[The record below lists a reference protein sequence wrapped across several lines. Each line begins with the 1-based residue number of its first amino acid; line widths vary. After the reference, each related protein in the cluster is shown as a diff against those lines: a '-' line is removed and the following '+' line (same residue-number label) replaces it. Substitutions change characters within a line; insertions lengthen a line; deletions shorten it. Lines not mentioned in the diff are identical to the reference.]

1 MLAHTAEDVTE
12 ALDDGADLLAEPMSD
27 EFTIS
32 ETGGVRI
39 VEGPPDRPVMRTV
52 DDAALVVETCFSN
65 RALSALLYAEN
76 LTEHFFDLSSG
87 EAGAVL
93 QKLRNYRI
101 RVLRFD
107 PPIEMTGNVQDDTQR
122 IHAHLENLI
131 LQHADQYLWVHRRW
145 KTRPAGEPS
154 IY

>member
-1 MLAHTAEDVTE
+1 
-12 ALDDGADLLAEPMSD
+12 MSNG
-27 EFTIS
+27 FTVF
-32 ETGGVRI
+32 ETGGVRF

-101 RVLRFD
+101 RVAVVYSRDRVRFSTKFG
-107 PPIEMTGNVQDDTQR
+107 ELVTEENRGNHFRLFESAEAAREWLST
-122 IHAHLENLI
+122 
-131 LQHADQYLWVHRRW
+131 
-145 KTRPAGEPS
+145 TR
-154 IY
+154 

>member
-1 MLAHTAEDVTE
+1 
-12 ALDDGADLLAEPMSD
+12 
-27 EFTIS
+27 
-32 ETGGVRI
+32 

-65 RALSALLYAEN
+65 RALSALLSAEN

-101 RVLRFD
+101 RVAVVYSPDRVRFSTRFG
-107 PPIEMTGNVQDDTQR
+107 EM
-122 IHAHLENLI
+122 AAEENRAGHFRLFESTEAAREW
-131 LQHADQYLWVHRRW
+131 LS
-145 KTRPAGEPS
+145 KTS
-154 IY
+154 

>member
-1 MLAHTAEDVTE
+1 MEND
-12 ALDDGADLLAEPMSD
+12 
-27 EFTIS
+27 FTIS

-52 DDAALVVETCFSN
+52 DDAALVVETCFSH

-101 RVLRFD
+101 RVAVVYSPDRVRFSTKFG
-107 PPIEMTGNVQDDTQR
+107 ELVTEENRGNHFRLFESAEAAREWLST
-122 IHAHLENLI
+122 
-131 LQHADQYLWVHRRW
+131 
-145 KTRPAGEPS
+145 TR
-154 IY
+154 

>member
-1 MLAHTAEDVTE
+1 
-12 ALDDGADLLAEPMSD
+12 MSNG
-27 EFTIS
+27 FTVF
-32 ETGGVRI
+32 ETGGVRF

-52 DDAALVVETCFSN
+52 EDAALVVETCFSN

-101 RVLRFD
+101 RVAVVYSRDRVRLSTKFG
-107 PPIEMTGNVQDDTQR
+107 EMATEESGTGYFR
-122 IHAHLENLI
+122 LFESAEAAREWLSAAASL
-131 LQHADQYLWVHRRW
+131 
-145 KTRPAGEPS
+145 
-154 IY
+154 